1 MLFLALWNF
10 DTKAA
15 TEALDNSP
23 LIFWK
28 NHQIARPL
36 QQLPRFAKIWQV
48 HQFTLKVLW
57 HSDIWLVFH
66 QQQEVVCRKLE
77 VPAQSS
83 LNQKYSS
90 CENQNF
96 MAKSYCNWP
105 HLVTNKGLCST
116 HFTHLRCY
124 ILPPAL
130 LFCSALCLR
139 RLANSNLDTLLSSIP
154 AWKCQPSWLELQ
166 SKETRCVNSGL
177 DLTDIFNL
185 FQFQVQL
192 NSFYIH
198 IMHIISHPI
207 CWIDVFQ
214 MKPGVTK
221 LQCRQLETGDL

>member
-1 MLFLALWNF
+1 MPSANCRTFSSCFLSCLTLFRFNF
-10 DTKAA
+10 DSETQSKFRLEILLDLICRCFFSRCGILTRRRRPRRWTIAHSSSEKPSDCQTIAA
-15 TEALDNSP
+15 
-23 LIFWK
+23 I
-28 NHQIARPL
+28 
-36 QQLPRFAKIWQV
+36 AKIWQV

-154 AWKCQPSWLELQ
+154 A
-166 SKETRCVNSGL
+166 
-177 DLTDIFNL
+177 
-185 FQFQVQL
+185 
-192 NSFYIH
+192 
-198 IMHIISHPI
+198 
-207 CWIDVFQ
+207 
-214 MKPGVTK
+214 
-221 LQCRQLETGDL
+221 